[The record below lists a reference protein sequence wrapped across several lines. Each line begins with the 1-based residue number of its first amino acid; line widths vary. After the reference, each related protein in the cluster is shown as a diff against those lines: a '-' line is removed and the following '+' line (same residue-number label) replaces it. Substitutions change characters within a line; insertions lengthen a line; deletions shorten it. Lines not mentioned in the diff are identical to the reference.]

1 MAKLKYVDHRISEQE
16 RLMLGTTDAEN
27 VRGVKTWI
35 KPQRMGK
42 IF

>member
-27 VRGVKTWI
+27 VRGVKT
-35 KPQRMGK
+35 
-42 IF
+42 